1 MNLEELRK
9 RNAKRR
15 GQTKRDVDAL
25 IDLVE
30 ELHDALLNG
39 GHSHACDM
47 ERRLDA
53 TRLCACG
60 LDDLIKSVEYDFRI
74 RIRRKHVQDNYGEKI
89 PLAAIY
95 EPEVKQ
101 AYQENLLTNRVSK
114 G

>member
-1 MNLEELRK
+1 VSINLEEFRK
-9 RNAKRR
+9 RNAKRKV
-15 GQTKRDVDAL
+15 QTKCDVDTL

-47 ERRLDA
+47 ERRLNVEH
-53 TRLCACG
+53 LCSCG

-74 RIRRKHVQDNYGEKI
+74 RIRRKHVQDNYGEKV

-101 AYQENLLTNRVSK
+101 AYQENLLTNRVK
-114 G
+114 